1 MGQTIAEKVLS
12 RATGRPMSPGDV
24 GHPVP
29 DLITIHDY
37 YVVNFDRDL
46 QELGV
51 DKLFEADKVLICTDH
66 EPVAT
71 SVAAADR
78 QKKNREIAKK
88 YGVAKFFDAGRGG
101 HGHIFPMELG
111 LIRPG
116 DFVLGYDMHVPN
128 FGAVGAVG
136 FYLGIEISE
145 LLACGTVWIDVP
157 ETIRINLAGK
167 LPVGV
172 TARDVSQHVISKLD
186 ADMIDG
192 TIVEYGGPAL
202 AHIGF
207 DGRMTLCNA
216 PIEFTAR
223 SAVVEAD
230 DPILDWL
237 RPRTSAPLNKIASD
251 ADATFKLVLDV
262 DVSTLEPQVAVPPH
276 VNTVVN
282 VGAVAGKAIQHAYIG
297 SCANS
302 GIADLRDA
310 ARILR
315 GRRVHDGVR
324 LFVTPGTQEI
334 ATMAAQEGL
343 LEIFSEAGAMM
354 TVPGCGVCAVGRIGA
369 LADGEVSINTG
380 TMNEYGR
387 LGSKMA
393 DVYLGSPLTVAASA
407 VAGEIADPRRYLRE
421 DVA

>member
-12 RATGRPMSPGDV
+12 RASGRPMRPGDV

-29 DLITIHDY
+29 DLITVHDY
-37 YVVNFDRDL
+37 YVVNFDREL
-46 QELGV
+46 QALGV
-51 DKLFEADKVLICTDH
+51 ERLFDPDKVLVCTDH

-71 SVAAADR
+71 TVAAADR
-78 QKKNREIAKK
+78 QKQNRAVAKK
-88 YGVAKFFDAGRGG
+88 YGISKFFDAGRGG

-157 ETIRINLAGK
+157 ETIRVDLRGK
-167 LPVGV
+167 LAPGV
-172 TARDVSQHVISKLD
+172 TARDVSQYVISQID
-186 ADMIDG
+186 AEAIDG

-202 AHIGF
+202 TDIGF

-216 PIEFTAR
+216 PIEFMAR

-230 DPILDWL
+230 DLILDWL

-251 ADATFKLVLDV
+251 PDAVFKLRLDI
-262 DVSTLEPQVAVPPH
+262 DVGSIGPQVAVPPH
-276 VNTVVN
+276 VNTVVE
-282 VGAVAGKAIQHAYIG
+282 VGAVAGKPIQHAYIG

-302 GIADLRDA
+302 GLSDLRDA
-310 ARILR
+310 ARVLR
-315 GRRVHDGVR
+315 GRKVHDGVR

-334 ATMAAQEGL
+334 ASRAADEGL
-343 LEIFSEAGAMM
+343 IKIFTEAGAMM

-369 LADGEVSINTG
+369 LADGETSINTG

-387 LGSKMA
+387 LGSKTA

-407 VAGEIADPRRYLRE
+407 IAGTIADPRPYL
-421 DVA
+421 DDK